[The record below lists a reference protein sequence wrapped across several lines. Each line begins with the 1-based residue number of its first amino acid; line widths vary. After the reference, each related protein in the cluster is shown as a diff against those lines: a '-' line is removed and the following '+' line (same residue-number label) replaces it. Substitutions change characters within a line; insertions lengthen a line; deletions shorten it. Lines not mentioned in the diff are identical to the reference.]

1 MEFALT
7 SNIKIIDL
15 CLLIDKTL
23 IISDIHIGYEEEL
36 NKKGILIPRLSFI
49 EIGKRLE
56 KIMKEVK
63 GKIDTII
70 INGDIKH
77 EFGTISEQEWRETI
91 KIIDYLSQYGKLYLV
106 RGNHDKTLGPIA
118 DKKNIELVESYTI
131 GDILIAHGDTII
143 KTDNKIKTII
153 IGHEHPAVS
162 IKEDNR
168 LEKYKCFLKGKY
180 EKKTLI
186 VMPSFNP
193 VTEGTDITKSEPLSP
208 YLQGDLR
215 EFEVY
220 IVSDKIYEFG
230 KLEKFY

>member
-77 EFGTISEQEWRETI
+77 EFGTISVAIR
-91 KIIDYLSQYGKLYLV
+91 KIISRKGQPRQD
-106 RGNHDKTLGPIA
+106 A
-118 DKKNIELVESYTI
+118 WSYC
-131 GDILIAHGDTII
+131 
-143 KTDNKIKTII
+143 
-153 IGHEHPAVS
+153 
-162 IKEDNR
+162 R
-168 LEKYKCFLKGKY
+168 
-180 EKKTLI
+180 
-186 VMPSFNP
+186 
-193 VTEGTDITKSEPLSP
+193 
-208 YLQGDLR
+208 
-215 EFEVY
+215 
-220 IVSDKIYEFG
+220 
-230 KLEKFY
+230 